1 MSRVGVPM
9 PEPDTADT
17 AAAAADEPRS
27 EHGQVPVVAEVIDV
41 AGIVQGV
48 GFRPFVA
55 GLATELGLRGHV
67 GNDATRVFIE
77 VAGPASAIDELVR
90 RLSDEPPPLARID
103 RLTRTAVEPSSQAE
117 RTGFEIVASR
127 TSDGQRTLVPPDTA
141 VCADCVRELLDPT
154 DRRYRHP
161 FITCTNC
168 GPRFTII
175 TGLPYDRVATTMASF
190 PLCPACRQEYED
202 PTDRRYHA
210 QPIGCH
216 DCGPTLSYR
225 SATGDRTGDGA
236 LAAAATALY
245 QGEIVAVKG
254 LGGYHLACR
263 ADDDE
268 AVARLRARKHRAD
281 KPFAVMVANLAE
293 AERLAEISGPEA
305 GLLTSGAAPIVLLRA
320 RPDGQRS
327 ELAELVA
334 PGNPL
339 VGIMVAYTPLH
350 HLLLAEVGRP
360 LVMTSANRGGEPL
373 AIDAETLGLLSDLY
387 DGVLDHD
394 RPIHQACDDSVVRVV
409 AGRLLPIRRARGY
422 APIPVPFPSGGRPV
436 LATGAELKNTF
447 CVATDGRAW
456 VSQHV
461 GDMGNLPTL
470 NAFSTSVE
478 HYRDLYRIEPEVV
491 AADAHPAYLSS
502 RWARDR
508 HGDRVV
514 EVQHHHAHVAAIMAE
529 HQLDPNEPLLGFAFD
544 GTGFGPDGT
553 IWGGEVL
560 DVTVD
565 GFRRVAH
572 LSPIPLP
579 GGDAAIE
586 FPDRVALAHLWA
598 AGIDWS
604 DDLPPVA
611 GFDPAE
617 RQLLTRM
624 LEGRVNAVETTS
636 MGRLFDAV
644 ASLLDLRHHV
654 NYEAQAAIDLEIAA
668 ADGRDDADPGYR
680 FTLDPDPH
688 LDPDHD
694 LELGDERGPSSIGC
708 APVLQAL
715 IDDQRDEVPVPTRAW
730 RFHQAVVD
738 VVVRLAV
745 ADRARTG
752 RTAVALTGGV
762 FQNAL
767 LAERSIAAL
776 ADNGIVGLTH
786 ALVPPNDGG
795 LALGQAFIAAHRTAA
810 EPAAANRTRE
820 PEEN

>member
-1 MSRVGVPM
+1 M
-9 PEPDTADT
+9 PEAETAGI
-17 AAAAADEPRS
+17 AS
-27 EHGQVPVVAEVIDV
+27 VAETIDV

-55 GLATELGLRGHV
+55 GLANELGLRGHV
-67 GNDATRVFIE
+67 GNDATSVFIE
-77 VAGPASAIDELVR
+77 VAGPASAIDELVE
-90 RLSDEPPPLARID
+90 RLATEPPPLARID
-103 RLTRTAVEPSSQAE
+103 RITRTAIEPRSVSQ
-117 RTGFEIVASR
+117 RSGFEIAASR
-127 TSDGQRTLVPPDTA
+127 ATDGRRTLVPPDTA
-141 VCADCVRELLDPT
+141 VCADCVRELFDPT
-154 DRRYRHP
+154 DRRHHHP

-175 TGLPYDRVATTMASF
+175 TGLPYDRDATTMASF
-190 PLCPACRQEYED
+190 PLCPACRLEYED

-216 DCGPTLSYR
+216 RCGPTLSYHP
-225 SATGDRTGDGA
+225 ADGDRTGGAGSGDGPIS
-236 LAAAATALY
+236 AAAAAIER
-245 QGEIVAVKG
+245 GEIVAIKG

-263 ADDDE
+263 ADDDG
-268 AVARLRARKHRAD
+268 ALARLRERKHRAD
-281 KPFAVMVANLAE
+281 KPFAVMVANLVE
-293 AERLAEISGPEA
+293 AQRLAEISGPEA

-320 RPDGQRS
+320 RPDAPLS
-327 ELAELVA
+327 ELVA

-339 VGIMVAYTPLH
+339 VGVMVAYTPVH
-350 HLLLAEVGRP
+350 HLLLAEVDGP
-360 LVMTSANRGGEPL
+360 LVMTSTNRGGEPL
-373 AIDAETLGLLSDLY
+373 ASDAETLAPLADLY

-422 APIPVPFPSGGRPV
+422 APIPVSFPPDGRPV

-447 CVATDGRAW
+447 CIAADGRAW

-470 NAFSTSVE
+470 NAFATSVQ
-478 HYRDLYRIEPEVV
+478 HYRDLYRVEPEVV

-502 RWARDR
+502 RWARDH

-514 EVQHHHAHVAAIMAE
+514 EIQHHHAHVAAIMAE

-560 DVTVD
+560 DVSVD
-565 GFRRVAH
+565 GYRRVAH

-586 FPDRVALAHLWA
+586 HPDRVALAHLWA

-604 DDLPPVA
+604 DDLAPVA
-611 GFDPAE
+611 GFTPAE
-617 RQLLTRM
+617 RKLLTRL
-624 LEGRVNAVETTS
+624 LEGQVNVVPTTS

-644 ASLLDLRHHV
+644 ASLLDLRHHIS
-654 NYEAQAAIDLEIAA
+654 YEAQAAIDLEIAA

-680 FTLDPDPH
+680 FDLDPGH
-688 LDPDHD
+688 H
-694 LELGDERGPSSIGC
+694 GDDGAPSIIDS
-708 APVLQAL
+708 APVLLAL
-715 IDDQRDEVPVPTRAW
+715 IEDRRHGVPPGTQAW

-738 VVVRLAV
+738 IVVRLAV
-745 ADRARTG
+745 ADRQRTG

-776 ADNGIVGLTH
+776 ADHGIVGLTH

-795 LALGQAFIAAHRTAA
+795 LALGQAFIASNRRASNRTAGA
-810 EPAAANRTRE
+810 RTTE

>member
-1 MSRVGVPM
+1 MSRIGVQM
-9 PEPDTADT
+9 PEPDTNGAI
-17 AAAAADEPRS
+17 ADEHRPGDDRIPPS
-27 EHGQVPVVAEVIDV
+27 AERIDV

-55 GLATELGLRGHV
+55 GLAAELGLRGHV

-77 VAGPASAIDELVR
+77 AVGPAAAIDELVE
-90 RLSDEPPPLARID
+90 RLAAEPPPLARID
-103 RLTRTAVEPSSQAE
+103 RITRTAVEPSPAS
-117 RTGFEIVASR
+117 GGPDFEIVASLA
-127 TSDGQRTLVPPDTA
+127 TDGQRTLIPPDTA
-141 VCADCVRELLDPT
+141 VCADCVSELFDPA
-154 DRRYRHP
+154 DRRHRHP

-168 GPRFTII
+168 GPRLTII
-175 TGLPYDRVATTMASF
+175 AGLPYDRATTTMASF
-190 PLCPACRQEYED
+190 PLCPACRHEYED
-202 PTDRRYHA
+202 PDDRRYHA

-216 DCGPTLSYR
+216 QCGPTLSYR
-225 SATGDRTGDGA
+225 PATDGRPGDGPITA
-236 LAAAATALY
+236 AAAATDR
-245 QGEIVAVKG
+245 GDIVAIKG

-263 ADDDE
+263 ADDDR
-268 AVARLRARKHRAD
+268 ALARLRQRKHRAD

-293 AERLAEISGPEA
+293 AERLAEIDGPEA

-320 RPDGQRS
+320 RPDAPLS
-327 ELAELVA
+327 ELVA

-339 VGIMVAYTPLH
+339 IGVMVAYTPVH
-350 HLLLAEVGRP
+350 HLLLAEVEGP

-373 AIDAETLGLLSDLY
+373 ATNAETLAPLADLY

-422 APIPVPFPSGGRPV
+422 APIPVSFPIDGRPV

-470 NAFSTSVE
+470 NAFTASVE
-478 HYRDLYRIEPEVV
+478 HYRDLYRVEPEVV
-491 AADAHPAYLSS
+491 AADAHPSYLSS

-508 HGDRVV
+508 HGDQVV
-514 EVQHHHAHVAAIMAE
+514 EIQHHHAHVAAIMAE

-586 FPDRVALAHLWA
+586 HPDRVALAHLWA

-604 DDLPPVA
+604 DDLAPVA
-611 GFDPAE
+611 AVTTAE
-617 RQLLTRM
+617 RKLLARM
-624 LEGRVNAVETTS
+624 LQGSLNAVPTTS

-644 ASLLDLRHHV
+644 ASLLDLRHHIS
-654 NYEAQAAIDLEIAA
+654 YEAQAAIDLEIAA

-680 FTLDPDPH
+680 FDLGLDQGPH
-688 LDPDHD
+688 G
-694 LELGDERGPSSIGC
+694 EGAPSIIDCG
-708 APVLQAL
+708 PVLRAM
-715 IDDQRDEVPVPTRAW
+715 IDDHRDGVPASIRAW

-745 ADRARTG
+745 ADRERTG
-752 RTAVALTGGV
+752 RLAVALTGGV

-776 ADNGIVGLTH
+776 AEHGIVGLTH

-795 LALGQAFIAAHRTAA
+795 LALGQAFIASNRTADNDTASHRTAGD
-810 EPAAANRTRE
+810 RTSE